1 MIKSLIAT
9 IEDQN
14 YFEIVGEF
22 YDGVSALSY
31 IQEHKPDLAFIDVQ
45 LPGMNGLEVLQAA
58 KQENLST
65 LFIVISGHAEFAYAQ
80 KALFH
85 NAISYCL
92 KPFSRNELM
101 DSMQKAYQLLEKRT
115 NVSPHHSPK
124 RNPRMRLQI

>member
-1 MIKSLIAT
+1 MYQAIIIDDEKWVIKSLIAT

-45 LPGMNGLEVLQAA
+45 
-58 KQENLST
+58 
-65 LFIVISGHAEFAYAQ
+65 
-80 KALFH
+80 
-85 NAISYCL
+85 
-92 KPFSRNELM
+92 
-101 DSMQKAYQLLEKRT
+101 
-115 NVSPHHSPK
+115 HHSPK